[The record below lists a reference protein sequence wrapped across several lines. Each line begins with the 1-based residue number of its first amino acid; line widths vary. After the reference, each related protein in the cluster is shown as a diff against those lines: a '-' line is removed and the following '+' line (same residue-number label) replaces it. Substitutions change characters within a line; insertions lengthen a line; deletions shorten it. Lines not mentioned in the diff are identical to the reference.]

1 MKNKVDKSKVI
12 SRMIIACWVVLF
24 LCFVFKIFSNGLFE
38 IMVNNEG
45 FINFT
50 TYIDSRIWLQTLV
63 YLPYVVIGNTLLLL
77 AIIGEKGKNKKTIL
91 IVIGAVLIEYA
102 VRTLILCF
110 LPNYYPTI
118 NICLDTALI
127 VLVPYAFNRNMMC
140 CITGHLINLGIQ
152 SMSLLIR
159 NLGIKIILMDSFT
172 SMILAFDVILMYVLF
187 YLYTNF
193 KSGGVKNGTNS

>member
-50 TYIDSRIWLQTLV
+50 TYIDSRIWLQGLV
-63 YLPYVVIGNTLLLL
+63 SMPFVVIGNTLLLL
-77 AIIGEKGKNKKTIL
+77 AIIGEKSKSKKVIF
-91 IVIGAVLIEYA
+91 IVLGCVIIEHLLRMVIY
-102 VRTLILCF
+102 IF
-110 LPNYYPTI
+110 LPAYYTTI
-118 NICLDTALI
+118 GTCLDTAMI
-127 VLVPYAFNRNMMC
+127 ILVPYIFNKNILT
-140 CITGHLINLGIQ
+140 CISGFLINLGIQ
-152 SMSLLIR
+152 STSMLIR
-159 NLGIKIILMDSFT
+159 NIAIKVIMYDSI
-172 SMILAFDVILMYVLF
+172 SGMILSIDTILMYVLF

-193 KSGGVKNGTNS
+193 RNGGKSNGNLA

>member
-12 SRMIIACWVVLF
+12 SRMIIACWIVLF

-50 TYIDSRIWLQTLV
+50 TYIDSRIWLQSLV

-77 AIIGEKGKNKKTIL
+77 AIIGEKSKNKKTVL
-91 IVIGAVLIEYA
+91 IVIGAVLIEYII
-102 VRTLILCF
+102 RTLILCF
-110 LPNYYPTI
+110 VPDYYPAI
-118 NICLDTALI
+118 NFCLDTALI
-127 VLVPYAFNRNMMC
+127 VLVPYAFNRNMIC
-140 CITGHLINLGIQ
+140 CIVGYLIDLGMQ
-152 SMSLLIR
+152 SISLLIR

-172 SMILAFDVILMYVLF
+172 SMILAFDVILMYLLF

-193 KSGGVKNGTNS
+193 KSGGNKYGSNS